1 MMKKNRVLVTGP
13 SCRIS
18 AASESFGLL
27 GALGVFGITNKRAL
41 LSTFEL
47 RCTDSERLGETRTHT
62 ETLSE
67 AQRAREVGGAHG
79 HMGPHTMQALSTECL
94 EGEGH

>member
-1 MMKKNRVLVTGP
+1 MIDQRVLVTAAGP
-13 SCRIS
+13 AKKAGRDPPGEQVP
-18 AASESFGLL
+18 ARMFESY
-27 GALGVFGITNKRAL
+27 V
-41 LSTFEL
+41 
-47 RCTDSERLGETRTHT
+47 RLGDSDSLGDSLRSP

-79 HMGPHTMQALSTECL
+79 HMGPHTMLALSTECL

>member
-1 MMKKNRVLVTGP
+1 MHDLIMCVLP
-13 SCRIS
+13 DLFRSSLS
-18 AASESFGLL
+18 AY
-27 GALGVFGITNKRAL
+27 
-41 LSTFEL
+41 
-47 RCTDSERLGETRTHT
+47 SERLGLTP

-79 HMGPHTMQALSTECL
+79 HMGPHTMLALSTECL